1 MQYPIVYMVAGLS
14 SRFGGKP
21 KAFAKIGPN
30 NETLIEISINRS
42 IKAGFNKI
50 IFIVG
55 KETESIFKNF
65 FKDNYKGIPIEYAL
79 QSYNPETR
87 DKPWGTA
94 DAICSANNLING
106 PFLVCTGDDL
116 YSNETYQTLFNHIQE
131 DKTDATVGYPL
142 EEHIP
147 EEGEVNRGI
156 FNVEGDYITSAEE
169 ILGISKTNYQDKNL
183 TLETQCNIGIFL
195 IQKETL
201 NKINNLLENFKLQ
214 NKDNRTKEC
223 YLNVELG
230 NLVKDNQ
237 IKLKYY
243 PGKGK
248 LIGITNPEDEEI
260 ARKELSSY
268 N

>member
-65 FKDNYKGIPIEYAL
+65 FKNNYKGIPIEYAL

-94 DAICSANNLING
+94 EATQRTAGFQVQRSEPLRHYR
-106 PFLVCTGDDL
+106 TGQQPD
-116 YSNETYQTLFNHIQE
+116 
-131 DKTDATVGYPL
+131 
-142 EEHIP
+142 
-147 EEGEVNRGI
+147 EGHHH
-156 FNVEGDYITSAEE
+156 
-169 ILGISKTNYQDKNL
+169 
-183 TLETQCNIGIFL
+183 
-195 IQKETL
+195 
-201 NKINNLLENFKLQ
+201 
-214 NKDNRTKEC
+214 
-223 YLNVELG
+223 
-230 NLVKDNQ
+230 
-237 IKLKYY
+237 
-243 PGKGK
+243 
-248 LIGITNPEDEEI
+248 
-260 ARKELSSY
+260 
-268 N
+268 

>member
-94 DAICSANNLING
+94 DALVTVLPFIDNTIILCNGDDIYDETAFELLTNNL
-106 PFLVCTGDDL
+106 THT
-116 YSNETYQTLFNHIQE
+116 NEDT
-131 DKTDATVGYPL
+131 AT
-142 EEHIP
+142 
-147 EEGEVNRGI
+147 RR
-156 FNVEGDYITSAEE
+156 TSQP
-169 ILGISKTNYQDKNL
+169 SKRRKN
-183 TLETQCNIGIFL
+183 
-195 IQKETL
+195 
-201 NKINNLLENFKLQ
+201 
-214 NKDNRTKEC
+214 
-223 YLNVELG
+223 
-230 NLVKDNQ
+230 
-237 IKLKYY
+237 
-243 PGKGK
+243 
-248 LIGITNPEDEEI
+248 
-260 ARKELSSY
+260 
-268 N
+268 